1 MQKNFKTVRFML
13 GAIVG
18 DIVGSVYERHN
29 VKTTT
34 FNLFNDYSRFT
45 DDTVMTAAVAKWL
58 CLNVHTHAALI
69 SCMQEYG
76 RKYPAAGY
84 GMSFRK
90 WIRTETPEPY
100 GSWGNGSAMRVS
112 PVGLY
117 SRTLDE
123 VLELS
128 KISAEVTHNHPE
140 GIKGAQAIASAIF
153 LLRHGADKAYIKN
166 WITSQYGYDL
176 ERKLDDIRETYKF
189 DVSCQGS
196 VPEAIISFL
205 EGNSFEEVLRL
216 SISLGGD
223 SDTIAAIACSLAACI
238 YEIPEGINSECEKRL
253 TDDIKKVIE
262 DFNNICTSRSEE
274 TKVSVLN
281 DCAHRRITPEY
292 IETLK
297 SNEVFVFG
305 SNIKGKHGGGAARTA
320 YRRFGAIWGQGEG
333 LQGQSYA
340 IPTMQGG
347 IETIK
352 PYVDKFIEFTKEH
365 HELNFYVTKIG
376 CGIAGFTIE
385 EIAPL
390 FKECYELNNIYLPI
404 EFYKVIKEKR

>member
-58 CLNVHTHAALI
+58 CLNVHTHDALI
-69 SCMQEYG
+69 SYMQEYG

-153 LLRHGADKAYIKN
+153 LLRHGADKAYIK
-166 WITSQYGYDL
+166 TG
-176 ERKLDDIRETYKF
+176 
-189 DVSCQGS
+189 
-196 VPEAIISFL
+196 
-205 EGNSFEEVLRL
+205 
-216 SISLGGD
+216 
-223 SDTIAAIACSLAACI
+223 
-238 YEIPEGINSECEKRL
+238 
-253 TDDIKKVIE
+253 
-262 DFNNICTSRSEE
+262 
-274 TKVSVLN
+274 
-281 DCAHRRITPEY
+281 
-292 IETLK
+292 
-297 SNEVFVFG
+297 
-305 SNIKGKHGGGAARTA
+305 
-320 YRRFGAIWGQGEG
+320 
-333 LQGQSYA
+333 
-340 IPTMQGG
+340 
-347 IETIK
+347 
-352 PYVDKFIEFTKEH
+352 
-365 HELNFYVTKIG
+365 
-376 CGIAGFTIE
+376 
-385 EIAPL
+385 
-390 FKECYELNNIYLPI
+390 
-404 EFYKVIKEKR
+404 